1 MHYWKVKIQV
11 KIQLKAETTWDSPIV
26 TPYYVGPRLNIINF
40 VNVIKTFLKSVIFF
54 FFQKQIKKQN
64 MVFALPLSLSCYFN
78 GN

>member
-26 TPYYVGPRLNIINF
+26 APYYVGPRLNIINF
-40 VNVIKTFLKSVIFF
+40 VHVIKTFLKSVIFF
-54 FFQKQIKKQN
+54 FFQKQIKKQD